1 MVSRSKIKELIK
13 LHQGLAKKRKVKLID
28 ELLGQYNKKR

>member
-1 MVSRSKIKELIK
+1 

-28 ELLGQYNKKR
+28 EYLDSYNKKR